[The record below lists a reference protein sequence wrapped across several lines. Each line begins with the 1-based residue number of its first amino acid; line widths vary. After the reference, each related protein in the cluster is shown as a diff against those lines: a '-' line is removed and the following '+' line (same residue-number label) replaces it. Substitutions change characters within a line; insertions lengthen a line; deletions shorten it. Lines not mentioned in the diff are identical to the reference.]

1 MRELVFED
9 KWMTSII
16 NRISGLQN
24 TATQSIVNT
33 ISELQDRYEV
43 TLPEIE
49 SDIDIYRAA
58 VKGYL
63 AEMGFNL

>member
-9 KWMTSII
+9 KWMRSLI
-16 NRISGLQN
+16 NKISGLQN

-33 ISELQDRYEV
+33 ISELQNRYEV

-49 SDIDIYRAA
+49 NDIDIHRAA
-58 VKGYL
+58 VKRYL
-63 AEMGFNL
+63 AEMGFTL